1 MEFKDDWGKDL
12 GDKVETM
19 HHLNLMKKQFQQMQK
34 DESKFLDAVHLSQH
48 LWDVVDSLDMLKVLY
63 YVEAVWVVMFDKDKT
78 SYQIIK
84 KSMTHADAYIETT
97 YNHNMCFES
106 EEEAETFAR
115 ITIKEKN
122 HGET

>member
-19 HHLNLMKKQFQQMQK
+19 HHLNLMKKQLQQMKK

-48 LWDVVDSLDMLKVLY
+48 LWDVAGSLDMIKVLY
-63 YVEAVWVVMFDKDKT
+63 DVEAVWVVMFDKDKT

-84 KSMTHADAYIETT
+84 KRMTHADVYIEIFCL
-97 YNHNMCFES
+97 HNMCFES
-106 EEEAETFAR
+106 EEEAKAFAET
-115 ITIKEKN
+115 TIKEKKS
-122 HGET
+122 

>member
-19 HHLNLMKKQFQQMQK
+19 HHLNLMKKQCQQMQK
-34 DESKFLDAVHLSQH
+34 VESNFLYAVHLSQH
-48 LWDVVDSLDMLKVLY
+48 LWDVAGSLGMIKVLY
-63 YVEAVWVVMFDKDKT
+63 DVKAVWVVMFDKDKT

-84 KSMTHADAYIETT
+84 KSMTHADVYIEMF
-97 YNHNMCFES
+97 YNNNMCFES

-115 ITIKEKN
+115 ITVKEKN
-122 HGET
+122 HD